1 MNHQYYTRTA
11 TTIIDSTLVPNL
23 MGSFTIPS
31 KHELPIGF
39 RFRPTEEEL
48 VTHYLNNKILGRQ
61 HLVQCI
67 PQIDLFNYDP
77 WKLPE
82 RSLLDSDNYE
92 WFFFRSLTSKT
103 KRTTVSGC
111 WRSTGDDKRIV
122 ARGTNKVIAT
132 RKILVFYQGQGKAAV
147 KTKWVLHE
155 YHLFQQDTTD
165 ISSSQ
170 MPFVVCRLK
179 ESAEEFRSDDQRKK
193 SKKRQVHWNGEND
206 QPALEDFP
214 NTHQPTQP
222 SNYFENEVMN
232 SGFDTDDASSKM
244 FFKTTPWP
252 SESEPREPG
261 LLNISQQVSDS
272 NSEGNEQLSQPQS
285 SMASEPNSNDQL
297 GWFLNYMV
305 DNDETDQ
312 INVIL
317 KRHSMEEFQSM
328 ARELEAGD
336 TTSVSSE
343 GMRTTIQK
351 SCRKPLIARH
361 CQYKEENDESQDDSC
376 GQTLKVQRQPKSN
389 NIVAHRDEP
398 KRDESREVFILQG
411 GNVEKHTSVIY
422 SNETPTNCFWYI
434 LTTKRIHH
442 KSNDQ
447 PIDYVAKVLLGF
459 IILIMFVL
467 TSF

>member
-77 WKLPE
+77 WKLPGMYFNSFSPFYKTPCFSSSLIIIIIIFLFFFFHSE

-170 MPFVVCRLK
+170 VFSFSFSFV
-179 ESAEEFRSDDQRKK
+179 D
-193 SKKRQVHWNGEND
+193 
-206 QPALEDFP
+206 
-214 NTHQPTQP
+214 
-222 SNYFENEVMN
+222 
-232 SGFDTDDASSKM
+232 
-244 FFKTTPWP
+244 
-252 SESEPREPG
+252 
-261 LLNISQQVSDS
+261 NISLSFWVKLYSDFVRCR
-272 NSEGNEQLSQPQS
+272 S
-285 SMASEPNSNDQL
+285 S
-297 GWFLNYMV
+297 FV
-305 DNDETDQ
+305 D
-312 INVIL
+312 
-317 KRHSMEEFQSM
+317 
-328 ARELEAGD
+328 
-336 TTSVSSE
+336 
-343 GMRTTIQK
+343 
-351 SCRKPLIARH
+351 
-361 CQYKEENDESQDDSC
+361 
-376 GQTLKVQRQPKSN
+376 
-389 NIVAHRDEP
+389 
-398 KRDESREVFILQG
+398 
-411 GNVEKHTSVIY
+411 
-422 SNETPTNCFWYI
+422 
-434 LTTKRIHH
+434 
-442 KSNDQ
+442 
-447 PIDYVAKVLLGF
+447 
-459 IILIMFVL
+459 
-467 TSF
+467 